1 MASVVLEVDRS
12 RVGGAGGVTL
22 ETAEDRDVAASGRP
36 TGTPLRAGSPS
47 LTRCLGAMSRRSRPS
62 GGLWRATAWIGRR
75 YCFRPLATLKQA
87 SPCIVCRAGMAQGR
101 FLFWQTRSVCI
112 AVRLFVLRRCARTPL
127 GVSPKRERNSRLKCE
142 MSEKPASN
150 AMSEIR
156 RSLSCAS
163 VSNAKTLCSRN
174 SFTRPVNV
182 VPVEA
187 MRRWR

>member
-142 MSEKPASN
+142 MSES
-150 AMSEIR
+150 R
-156 RSLSCAS
+156 RPM
-163 VSNAKTLCSRN
+163 LCRKSGAHCRALRSATRRPFAAATHSR
-174 SFTRPVNV
+174 
-182 VPVEA
+182 A
-187 MRRWR
+187 Q